1 MHIAFT
7 QVKGPWRSK
16 NSCKVKW
23 QSADSTMCGRILV
36 HDKNV
41 PKELS
46 TMVIN
51 PGLIGINP
59 GTDMQAQV
67 RILFSLATIQSVANM
82 SMRHH
87 LDEAADTVDPGEDLV
102 RRLSNTMGS
111 FSSLT
116 FTTSGSSWLFWN
128 LEKTTKP
135 IHQFRQIKS
144 ANFKT

>member
-1 MHIAFT
+1 MLFATLSKGNEKHTVAKQMHIAFT

-51 PGLIGINP
+51 PGLIGISP

-67 RILFSLATIQSVANM
+67 RILFSLATIPVSYT
-82 SMRHH
+82 H
-87 LDEAADTVDPGEDLV
+87 LTLP
-102 RRLSNTMGS
+102 
-111 FSSLT
+111 
-116 FTTSGSSWLFWN
+116 
-128 LEKTTKP
+128 TK
-135 IHQFRQIKS
+135 IGV
-144 ANFKT
+144 